1 MSSDRAVSVKS
12 EVLELKHLPPLSMT
26 AIRLIEVMADPEVEV
41 DDIADIIE
49 QDPGLAARIV
59 GLSNAAYFG
68 QVQPIHSVKEAIVR
82 VLGLNTV
89 KNLSLSIAVSGVFK
103 TDQCHNFNVREYWFN
118 AIGCASLARMLA
130 MGISPEVRPNPDAV
144 YLGGLLH
151 NLGNLILAY
160 AFPEELSA
168 VLEQIRQEQGEVDPI
183 QLQRE
188 QIGIDWISAGV
199 WVARRWHLPESVV
212 RMIGGMQ
219 DELPITPDRFDAVLV
234 SGSARWIQNY
244 SRSKEAAL
252 NGGGAL
258 SNLPSLNPEAL
269 DQIQHKWEEQVEE
282 LEALSRELS

>member
-26 AIRLIEVMADPEVEV
+26 AIRLIELMADPEVEV

-89 KNLSLSIAVSGVFK
+89 KNLSLSIAVSGIFK

-130 MGISPEVRPNPDAV
+130 MSISPDVRPNPDAV

-151 NLGNLILAY
+151 NLGYLILAY
-160 AFPEELSA
+160 AYPDELST
-168 VLEQIRQEQGEVDPI
+168 VLERVRQEKADPI

-188 QIGIDWISAGV
+188 LIGIDWVSAGV

-212 RMIGGMQ
+212 RMISGMQ
-219 DELPITPDRFDAVLV
+219 GDLTIAPDQFDAVLV
-234 SGSARWIQNY
+234 NGSARWIQNY
-244 SRSKEAAL
+244 LRSKEAVL
-252 NGGGAL
+252 SSGGVL
-258 SNLPSLNPEAL
+258 LNLPSLNPETL
-269 DQIQHKWEEQVEE
+269 DQIQNTWEEQVEE